1 MREIEVSLSIGFPT
15 ATHKD
20 KIEVEDDATNEEIS
34 QAAEEWA
41 WGYIDIGWSEKE

>member
-1 MREIEVSLSIGFPT
+1 MRKIAVSLSIGFPT
-15 ATHKD
+15 ATQKD
-20 KIEVEDDATNEEIS
+20 EIEVEDDATAEEVS